1 MSENVVEVKNL
12 IKTYEKGKVK
22 ALVGISFNIKEGK
35 KVSWNAFF
43 LF

>member
-22 ALVGISFNIKEGK
+22 AFIYMIKERK
-35 KVSWNAFF
+35 IN
-43 LF
+43 LE